1 MRNAIA
7 LIAVLALAACS
18 KKKNDA
24 PKDEPAG
31 VTKPETG
38 SGSAPAM
45 GSGSAPAMG
54 SGSAPAM
61 GSGSAPAMGS
71 GSAATPAAPAAPP
84 LEAGFS
90 WTPPEAAFTAGN
102 DASNPVAWGD
112 DAEVGLAFGK
122 VDKQKLPVQI
132 VVVTGGK
139 AEAKKTLS
147 IDAPGEVGSFTLA
160 PAGKGKFYVELDL
173 SWSDAAGTHDLLGAV
188 LSKTDKGI
196 TVDQSG
202 NWQEVGDDKKKTPKW
217 AADARTHIGEE

>member
-24 PKDEPAG
+24 PKEEPVG

-38 SGSAPAM
+38 SGSAAM
-45 GSGSAPAMG
+45 GSGSMTV
-54 SGSAPAM
+54 

-71 GSAATPAAPAAPP
+71 GSAAGSQTPTEPAAPSVP
-84 LEAGFS
+84 LAAGFA
-90 WTPPEAAFTAGN
+90 WTPSEDAFTAGN

-122 VDKQKLPVQI
+122 VEKQKLPVQI

-139 AEAKKTLS
+139 AEVKKTLT
-147 IDAPGEVGSFTLA
+147 IDAPGETGSFTLA

-196 TVDQSG
+196 AVDQSG

-217 AADARTHIGEE
+217 AADARAHIGEE